1 MGNVKSYI
9 NYENLELIKVK
20 YITQKNAELNMEEFQ
35 FKEIDGC
42 LRFNIDDDDDF
53 FCNFSYD
60 NQIRN
65 TVLILNGTPI
75 EFDDEKLSEFIILS
89 CDKIDEN
96 IYQLNVKLSKKNEID
111 KLILNVNYFW
121 KNNLLGDNLE

>member
-20 YITQKNAELNMEEFQ
+20 YITQKNAELTMEELQ

-53 FCNFSYD
+53 
-60 NQIRN
+60 
-65 TVLILNGTPI
+65 L
-75 EFDDEKLSEFIILS
+75 
-89 CDKIDEN
+89 
-96 IYQLNVKLSKKNEID
+96 
-111 KLILNVNYFW
+111 
-121 KNNLLGDNLE
+121 